1 VDFVPMHEEIVT
13 SYLEGT
19 TQEVTLHDG
28 SVVRLQKTGS
38 DHDPRDRNAA
48 LAAQM
53 KALHEGEI
61 LTGLLYID
69 PEAEETHDFLH
80 TSTRP
85 LNTMVEKDLCPG
97 GAMLDLINASFR

>member
-1 VDFVPMHEEIVT
+1 MREHLEATGAVDFVPMHEEIVT

-48 LAAQM
+48 L
-53 KALHEGEI
+53 
-61 LTGLLYID
+61 
-69 PEAEETHDFLH
+69 
-80 TSTRP
+80 
-85 LNTMVEKDLCPG
+85 
-97 GAMLDLINASFR
+97 GADESIARR